1 MSKIDRL
8 LERLKVKD
16 FKLKSVLEIAKAI
29 NSNASVEELLELF
42 QTAAVDEL
50 GIEKLLLFSQEDL
63 WKCILKVGVEEGVH
77 DIHDHA
83 FFDQSDSIS
92 LTTGTGSQEAFDIVI
107 PVYQDDKPIGYLLV
121 GDLAEEELK
130 ISPVIKHMN
139 YLETLTNIIIVAIEN
154 KKLLEENLRQERI
167 KKELELAAELQQML
181 VPDNIPSTE
190 DLDVS
195 SFYKP
200 HNQLGGDYFDF
211 FKIADGREI
220 FCIADVSGKGVAA
233 AFLMSNFQAH
243 LRSIFAYTDK
253 QLKDVVRDLNH
264 KVNIS
269 AMGEKYI
276 TMFLG
281 SWNSATRELT
291 YINCGHNPPLLEN
304 GQGSTIEE
312 LTDGSLGLGMLDEIP
327 SITQGSVFIK
337 PHSRL
342 VCFTDGLVE
351 IENSKKEEF
360 GMERVILTLCQNPL
374 ASSEQ
379 INNRLIMAVHDH
391 RGTMP
396 FMDDTAILTL
406 RFA

>member
-1 MSKIDRL
+1 MNKIDRL

-29 NSNASVEELLELF
+29 NRNASVEELLSLF
-42 QTAAVDEL
+42 KTAAVEEL
-50 GIEKLLLFSQEDL
+50 GIEKLLLFSHQGL
-63 WKCILKVGVEEGVH
+63 WKCILKLGVEDGVH
-77 DIHDHA
+77 DIHHHS

-92 LTTGTGSQEAFDIVI
+92 LSTGTGSQESFDIVI
-107 PVYQDDKPIGYLLV
+107 PVYQDEKPIGYLLV

-130 ISPVIKHMN
+130 ISPAIKHMN
-139 YLETLTNIIIVAIEN
+139 FLETLTNIIIVAIEN
-154 KKLLEENLRQERI
+154 KNLVEENLRQERV

-190 DLDVS
+190 DLDVA

-200 HNQLGGDYFDF
+200 HNQLGGDYYDF
-211 FKIADGREI
+211 FKIEDGRDI

-243 LRSIFAYTDK
+243 LRSIFTYTNK
-253 QLKDVVRDLNH
+253 PLAEVVRDLNH
-264 KVNIS
+264 KVNLS

-281 SWNSATRELT
+281 CWNSDTRELT

-304 GQGSTIEE
+304 GQSQIEE
-312 LTDGSLGLGMLDEIP
+312 LTLGSLGLGMLDEIP
-327 SITQGSVFIK
+327 SISQGSVYIK

-351 IENSKKEEF
+351 IENSLKEEF
-360 GMERVILTLCQNPL
+360 SVERVILTLSQNPL

-379 INNRLIMAVHDH
+379 LNNRLIMAVHDH
-391 RGTMP
+391 RGNMP

>member
-1 MSKIDRL
+1 MSKIKRL
-8 LERLKVKD
+8 IERMKVKD
-16 FKLKSVLEIAKAI
+16 FKLKSVLEITKAI
-29 NSNASVEELLELF
+29 NQNASVEELLMLF
-42 QTAAVDEL
+42 KTAAVEEL
-50 GIEKLLLFSQEDL
+50 GIEKLLLFSHEEL

-77 DIHDHA
+77 DIHDHS
-83 FFDQSDSIS
+83 FFDQSHSIS
-92 LTTGTGSQEAFDIVI
+92 LSTGTGSQESFDIVI
-107 PVYQDDKPIGYLLV
+107 PVYHNESPIGYLLV
-121 GDLAEEELK
+121 GDLAEEQLK

-139 YLETLTNIIIVAIEN
+139 FLETLTNIIIVAIEN
-154 KKLLEENLRQERI
+154 KKLVEENLRQERI

-181 VPDNIPSTE
+181 VPDNIPSTA
-190 DLDVS
+190 DLDVA

-200 HNQLGGDYFDF
+200 HNQLGGDYYDF
-211 FKIADGREI
+211 FELRDGRKI

-243 LRSIFAYTDK
+243 LRAIFKYTDK
-253 QLKDVVRDLNH
+253 QLKDVVRDLNN
-264 KVNIS
+264 KVNNS

-304 GQGSTIEE
+304 GQSEIKE

-327 SITQGSVFIK
+327 SISQGNVFIK

-351 IENSKKEEF
+351 IENKEKEEF
-360 GMERVILTLCQNPL
+360 SVERVIQILSKNPTS
-374 ASSEQ
+374 SSEQ

-391 RGTMP
+391 RGNMP